1 VLGDQVTDAGGPS
14 EVQLII
20 SQAAELAQAGQL
32 PTAEARLNEA
42 IQSHPSDTRLRA
54 ALAVVLRASGNI
66 DQAIAS
72 WRTAIALEPHSAE
85 AHYDLALTLESL
97 GRITEAIP
105 LLRRTIDLEPDF
117 PDSYLHLAADLQQ
130 QAGGAPAQEPIALCR
145 RAVEIDPEN
154 PDAHQLLGAFLVGR
168 RDLDEAE
175 RHLLEAIRL
184 ADDAEDPGAMRRVTY
199 GNLGVAYACR
209 NRFDEALKAYGR
221 VLELDPSNAEAH
233 WNRSQLL
240 LTLGDFRRGWEEY
253 EWRWHCEPQKSARR
267 QLNVPE
273 WNGGDPD
280 GRTIL
285 VHAEQG
291 LGDTIQFCRYVPL
304 LAARGARV
312 LFLCPSELRTLMASL
327 QGVSELLGD
336 ASALPTFDLHAPLL
350 SLPRLF
356 GTMSNAQLPERT
368 PYLHA
373 DPQRVEEWKQRLGK
387 VRCFRVGF
395 VWAGNPGHVND
406 AARSLALAQF
416 APLAVLC
423 DKVQFLSLQ
432 KGPRA
437 AQTASAPLPLTDLAP
452 ELHDFADTAALL
464 QHLDL
469 LITADTAAA
478 HLAGALGRPVWC
490 LIPFR
495 PDWRWQIG
503 RDDSPW
509 YPTMRLFR
517 QPTIGDW
524 ASVIERITRE
534 LASKV
539 AVPLPRPPG
548 ASPTASALGLKHRDV
563 SASSP
568 PSVRAA
574 LTLRAEG
581 KLSEAADECRRLL
594 ASEPENPDAAQAL
607 GVVLTELGALN
618 EAERSLHEALRLANR
633 ATHPTEHRLA
643 ALRNLGAILARQN
656 RVQEAITIYEKVL
669 ALAPDLARVHGN
681 LAHLYL
687 ATRQFERGWREFE
700 WRWRYPPLADQIPSF
715 PAPPWDDSP
724 LGSRTLL
731 LYHEQ
736 GLGDTI
742 QFARF
747 AESIA
752 AANPSARI
760 LLYCQPPLHSLLRTL
775 DGVAAVL
782 THGDAL
788 PPFDVHAP
796 LLSTPR
802 LLGMRTEADIPNK
815 IPYLKADPARI
826 EAWQRSLSAVPAT
839 KRIALTWA
847 GSSGHSNDRE
857 RSIPLSHF
865 APLAQFKGITLISLQ
880 KDAAATQLA
889 FSPLKVI
896 DLAPRLTDFAEIAA
910 LLSTLDLLITADTAV
925 AHLAGALGLPVWLL
939 VAFRSDWRWQLDRTD
954 SPWYP
959 SMRIFRQLSIGD
971 WDGVMSQVVA
981 ELVKRED
988 VKT

>member
-1 VLGDQVTDAGGPS
+1 VLGDQVSDAGGPS
-14 EVQLII
+14 DVQLII

-32 PTAEARLNEA
+32 PLADARLKGA
-42 IQSHPSDTRLRA
+42 VASHPNDARLRS
-54 ALAVVLRASGNI
+54 ALAVVLRARGNV

-72 WRTAIALEPHSAE
+72 WRAAIALDRHSAE
-85 AHYDLALTLESL
+85 AHFDLALTLESL

-105 LLRRTIDLEPDF
+105 LLRRTIELEPQF

-130 QAGGAPAQEPIALCR
+130 QSGGAPAPEAVALCR
-145 RAVEIDPEN
+145 RAIEIDPEN
-154 PDAHQLLGAFLVGR
+154 ADAHQLLGAFLVGR
-168 RDLDEAE
+168 RNLDEAE
-175 RHLLEAIRL
+175 RHLQEAIRL
-184 ADDAEDPGAMRRVTY
+184 ADGAEDPDAMRRVTW
-199 GNLGVAYACR
+199 GNLGVAHACR
-209 NRFDEALKAYGR
+209 NHFDDALTAYGR
-221 VLELDPSNAEAH
+221 VMELDPNNAEAH

-253 EWRWHCEPQKSARR
+253 EWRWHCQPQKSARR
-267 QLNVPE
+267 HFPVPE
-273 WNGGDPD
+273 WNGGDPANC
-280 GRTIL
+280 TIL

-312 LFLCPSELRTLMASL
+312 LFLCPPELRTLIVSL
-327 QGVSELLGD
+327 QGISELLSD
-336 ASALPTFDLHAPLL
+336 TSALPPFELHAPLL

-356 GTMSNAQLPERT
+356 GTMSNDQVPTAT

-373 DPQRVEEWKQRLGK
+373 EPQRVKAWEQRLGSSQG
-387 VRCFRVGF
+387 FRVGL

-406 AARSLALAQF
+406 AARSLALGQF
-416 APLAVLC
+416 APLAALIGNVE
-423 DKVQFLSLQ
+423 FFSLQ

-437 AQTASAPLPLTDLAP
+437 AQASHSPLPLCDLAAD
-452 ELHDFADTAALL
+452 LQDFADTAALL
-464 QHLDL
+464 ENLDL

-478 HLAGALGRPVWC
+478 HLAGALGCPVWC

-517 QPTIGDW
+517 QPAIGDW
-524 ASVIERITRE
+524 SSVIERVTRE
-534 LASKV
+534 LALLAGTQHPEPRAVSGSVAEVISSK
-539 AVPLPRPPG
+539 
-548 ASPTASALGLKHRDV
+548 SF
-563 SASSP
+563 P
-568 PSVRAA
+568 PSVRTA
-574 LTLRAEG
+574 LALRSEG
-581 KLSEAADECRRLL
+581 KLPEAAEESRRLL
-594 ASEPENPDAAQAL
+594 NLEPENPDAAQVL
-607 GVVLTELGALN
+607 SVVLTELGALD
-618 EAERSLHEALRLANR
+618 EAERSLHEALRLADR

-656 RVQEAITIYEKVL
+656 RVQEAITTYEKVL
-669 ALAPDLARVHGN
+669 TLSPDLARVRGN

-700 WRWRYPPLADQIPSF
+700 WRWRYPPLSDQVPSF
-715 PAPPWDDSP
+715 PVPPWDGSP
-724 LGSRTLL
+724 LGTRTLL
-731 LYHEQ
+731 IYHEQ

-747 AESIA
+747 AETVST
-752 AANPSARI
+752 ANPAARI

-775 DGVAAVL
+775 GGVTAIL
-782 THGDAL
+782 THGDPL

-796 LLSTPR
+796 LLSAPR
-802 LLGMRTEADIPNK
+802 LLNMRSEADIPTK

-826 EAWQRSLSAVPAT
+826 EAW
-839 KRIALTWA
+839 KRILGATPARKRIGLTWA
-847 GSSGHSNDRE
+847 GSPGHSNDRE

-865 APLAQFKGITLISLQ
+865 APLAQIKGITLISLQ

-889 FSPLKVI
+889 SSPLKVM
-896 DLAPRLTDFAEIAA
+896 DVSHRLTDFAETAA

-925 AHLAGALGLPVWLL
+925 AHLAGALGAPLWLL

-959 SMRIFRQLSIGD
+959 TMRIFRQPAIGD
-971 WDGVMSQVVA
+971 WDNVISQVA
-981 ELVKRED
+981 AALSRN
-988 VKT
+988 T